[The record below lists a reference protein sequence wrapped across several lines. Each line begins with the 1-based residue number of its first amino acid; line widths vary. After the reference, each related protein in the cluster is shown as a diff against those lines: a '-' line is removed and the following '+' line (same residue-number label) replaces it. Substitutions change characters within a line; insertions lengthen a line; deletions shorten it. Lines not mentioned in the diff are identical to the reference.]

1 MKKLMGGLA
10 LVLCF
15 LQSCTTFKNDDP
27 MAGSKLPAVHKYYQT
42 RLGEMHFV
50 AVGDSTLPPVLF
62 VHGSP
67 GSWDAYS
74 GFLKDSVLQNKAYL
88 MSVDRP
94 GFGESTETAVKML
107 TEQVEALLPIM
118 KYQTQKVILVGH
130 SLGGPIVARFAMEY
144 PEYVRG
150 LVLAAASVDPDLE
163 PTNWYRYILAVPPVR
178 WIIPRSF
185 ESSNEELLPL
195 KKDLRKMVGSWDKIN
210 CPVVVIQGGSDV
222 LVPAANAD
230 FIEQKLNGRVP
241 LTMIRKKSMN
251 HFVPWSDPELIRS
264 GIQLLLK

>member
-1 MKKLMGGLA
+1 MKKLAGGLA
-10 LVLCF
+10 LIFCF

-27 MAGSKLPAVHKYYQT
+27 MAGSLLPAVHKYYDT

-67 GSWDAYS
+67 GSWDNYS
-74 GFLKDSVLQNKAYL
+74 GFLKDSVLQEKAYL
-88 MSVDRP
+88 MAVDRP
-94 GFGESTETAVKML
+94 GFGESAETAAKTL
-107 TEQVEALLPIM
+107 AGQVEALLPIL
-118 KYQTQKVILVGH
+118 KNQSQRVVLVGH
-130 SLGGPIVARFAMEY
+130 SLGGPIVARFAMEH
-144 PEYVRG
+144 PDYVRG
-150 LVLAAASVDPDLE
+150 LVLVAASVAPDLE
-163 PTNWYRYILAVPPVR
+163 PANWYRYILAAPPVR
-178 WIIPRSF
+178 WLIPHSF
-185 ESSNEELLPL
+185 ESSNDELLPL
-195 KKDLRKMVGSWDKIN
+195 KKELKKMAGSWDKIR

-230 FIEQKLNGRVP
+230 FIEQKLQGQVP

-264 GIQLLLK
+264 GVQLLLD